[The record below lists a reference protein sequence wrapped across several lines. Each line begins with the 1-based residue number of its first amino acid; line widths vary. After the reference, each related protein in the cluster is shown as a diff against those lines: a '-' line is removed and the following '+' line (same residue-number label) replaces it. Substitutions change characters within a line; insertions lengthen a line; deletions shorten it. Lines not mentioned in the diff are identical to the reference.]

1 MEHAGYGSRF
11 VCPMLTRGY
20 GRVRAWH
27 PTRHQTKESD
37 MLRKCPNHG
46 LLWRSAEHCPH
57 CGSKTTRPIL
67 LFLLLIIT
75 FLIIL
80 YAFGYEQPGN
90 KSETS
95 LAKKPSAVE
104 GPSQPQQSQQAAD
117 SDKPMKPDKPS
128 DVFRY
133 VNRDSGFAIDFPA
146 TWVRSSDPDGLF
158 VIQASSPQEHPQDAF
173 SENVYVMVKDLPQVM
188 VGNQPQQLSLNDYF
202 DLSRANFPKISNDAV
217 EKEIGQIMIN
227 DQICPWVIF
236 THVFNSATWQTIRY
250 YLRHEKRVYV
260 IACTATPESFP
271 KYKDTF
277 QQIANSITFE

>member
-1 MEHAGYGSRF
+1 MWTHHRTVTMINQNALVPAFSKSTREMGRRRR
-11 VCPMLTRGY
+11 VCAIPCWVVAM
-20 GRVRAWH
+20 
-27 PTRHQTKESD
+27 
-37 MLRKCPNHG
+37 
-46 LLWRSAEHCPH
+46 
-57 CGSKTTRPIL
+57 
-67 LFLLLIIT
+67 LLIG
-75 FLIIL
+75 
-80 YAFGYEQPGN
+80 ACD
-90 KSETS
+90 KSGTS
-95 LAKKPSAVE
+95 TPKKPPTVE
-104 GPSQPQQSQQAAD
+104 GPQQAAD
-117 SDKPMKPDKPS
+117 SDKPKKPDKPS

-271 KYKDTF
+271 RYEDAF